1 MAAPTPPSFG
11 DVFDRLCLYR
21 PPNEARKA
29 AHKVA
34 AERLSSLYTAAA
46 SVIAK
51 AKRGHGQDYTVL
63 AAHLV
68 VFGDT
73 IRALLPSPTAE
84 ATILARTVNDWRMSV
99 NRIVGAPDI
108 SAADTIMQIRSDDLE
123 NAVHAAITFE
133 PLYAD

>member
-1 MAAPTPPSFG
+1 MAAPSFG
-11 DVFDRLCLYR
+11 DLFDRLCTYKQ
-21 PPNEARKA
+21 PNEARRA
-29 AHKVA
+29 AHAVASERIAALYKVG
-34 AERLSSLYTAAA
+34 A

-84 ATILARTVNDWRMSV
+84 ADILGRALNNWRMSV
-99 NRIVGAPDI
+99 NRIIGAPDI
-108 SAADTIMQIRSDDLE
+108 SAAETIMQIRSDDLE
-123 NAVHAAITFE
+123 NALHTAITFE

>member
-1 MAAPTPPSFG
+1 MAAPNFG
-11 DVFDRLCLYR
+11 DLFDRLCTYKQ
-21 PPNEARKA
+21 PNEARRA
-29 AHKVA
+29 AHAAASERIAALYKVG
-34 AERLSSLYTAAA
+34 A

-84 ATILARTVNDWRMSV
+84 ATILARALNSWWMSA
-99 NRIVGAPDI
+99 NRIIGAPDS
-108 SAADTIMQIRSDDLE
+108 SAAEGIMQIRSDDLE
-123 NAVHAAITFE
+123 NAVHTAITFE
-133 PLYAD
+133 PTLND

>member
-1 MAAPTPPSFG
+1 MAAPTPPNFG
-11 DVFDRLCLYR
+11 DVFDRLCTYK
-21 PPNEARKA
+21 PPNEARKEAHRVASERIA
-29 AHKVA
+29 ALYKVG
-34 AERLSSLYTAAA
+34 A

-73 IRALLPSPTAE
+73 IRALVPSPTAE
-84 ATILARTVNDWRMSV
+84 ATILARAANDWHMSA
-99 NRIVGAPDI
+99 NRIIGAPDT
-108 SAADTIMQIRSDDLE
+108 SAADTIMQVRSDDLE